1 MRRTKPRRSEGW
13 VGFILAMVIAV
24 AAVPNVAGAASEE
37 AAAKAFKWKD
47 GAQVYAKV
55 CGYCHDDGK
64 VGPPILNRELP
75 PAYVRAVVRNGN
87 RAMPAFRSAEIDD
100 ESLAKLA
107 EYISKKQNAQ

>member
-1 MRRTKPRRSEGW
+1 MRSTKPRRSGGW
-13 VGFILAMVIAV
+13 GGFILAMVIAV
-24 AAVPNVAGAASEE
+24 AAVTNVAE
-37 AAAKAFKWKD
+37 AAPDEATAQGFKWKD

-55 CGYCHDDGK
+55 CSYCHEGGK